1 MFRDRKI
8 LLAWLGTFLVVAL
21 CLFPK
26 RSMPV
31 SEGSAIVIPHLD
43 KLLHFSMFAFLGLLW
58 TFALRSPMP
67 LRATKVFLV
76 TLALAIGTEL
86 GQGHPLVQRD
96 PDRYDAIADTLGG
109 AAGIALA
116 GTWFAIRSRVEVAKT

>member
-1 MFRDRKI
+1 MLRDRKT
-8 LLAWLGTFLVVAL
+8 LLAWLGTLLVVGL

-43 KLLHFSMFAFLGLLW
+43 KLIHFGMFGFLGLLW
-58 TFALRSPMP
+58 TLALRGPMP
-67 LRATKVFLV
+67 LRVTRVFLV
-76 TLALAIGTEL
+76 TVTLAVGTEIA
-86 GQGHPLVQRD
+86 QGHPLIQRD

-109 AAGIALA
+109 AAGIAVATAWLRLRA
-116 GTWFAIRSRVEVAKT
+116 GSEMA